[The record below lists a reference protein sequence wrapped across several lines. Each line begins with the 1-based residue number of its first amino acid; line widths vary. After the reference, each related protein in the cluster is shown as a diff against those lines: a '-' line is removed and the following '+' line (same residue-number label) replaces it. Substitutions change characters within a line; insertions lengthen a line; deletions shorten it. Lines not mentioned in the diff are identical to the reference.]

1 MIIHTCI
8 TEGIKINVEAR
19 YEPQHSSIT
28 ESRFVFSY
36 RIEIVNK
43 SDFTVQLL
51 RRHWS
56 IIDSNCNRRDVSG
69 DGVVGEQPILRPG
82 ETHRYTSWCPF
93 NSEIGKMKGY
103 FTMIREID
111 GQLIDVLV
119 PEFTMI
125 AKQRLN

>member
-1 MIIHTCI
+1 MYTCI
-8 TEGIKINVEAR
+8 TNGIKISVEAR

-36 RIEIVNK
+36 KIEILNE
-43 SDFTVQLL
+43 SEFTVQLL
-51 RRHWS
+51 SRHWT
-56 IIDSNCNRRDVSG
+56 IIDSNCNRRDVKG

-82 ETHRYTSWCPF
+82 DAHRYTSWCPF

-111 GQLIDVLV
+111 GELMDVTV

-125 AKQRLN
+125 AIQRLN